1 MTHTKAKKTIG
12 KMNMKKQS
20 DDREKKRAKYVQ
32 IKKGKSLIS
41 ENGKER
47 ITQYQRNKRK
57 KGKSLIKKKNI
68 WRNPV
73 TGGERAGT
81 AAEVERNS
89 GERRGEA
96 VIKSSDFTVARDIEH
111 MGRQTTA

>member
-47 ITQYQRNKRK
+47 ITQY
-57 KGKSLIKKKNI
+57 
-68 WRNPV
+68 
-73 TGGERAGT
+73 
-81 AAEVERNS
+81 
-89 GERRGEA
+89 
-96 VIKSSDFTVARDIEH
+96 
-111 MGRQTTA
+111 